1 MMRRC
6 HPKNMT
12 KIILINELI
21 PSDDKIVL
29 SRHRGGRY
37 VGMKKVRNGYL
48 STINKVPSPPSPTI
62 SLPPEMVKEILSFLH
77 PVFVYRIVT
86 DGNII
91 YNGEWGSIDRSR
103 LMYSI
108 PLPHRWT
115 KKVHVEG
122 DKRVVVRHRLDYP
135 NPFEII
141 ANFFTEPDDDPARRP
156 LHGAKW
162 KYHDATQARKAMR
175 ATRHMFFRGDG
186 INMVTLYQIF
196 ISLTLLVIVIL
207 ITRRLMRPRRHRRR
221 RIYKRSRAAAKVATD
236 DLGTVLDAHTAN
248 PDDPLVLVYN
258 RPDIAA
264 LPAYRDEVI
273 DRIHRGIVEATDTEE
288 IPRFVGAARVLGV
301 DMTPI
306 AAVAVGTIT
315 AAEVRRDG
323 VDAVI
328 ARAQQIANDP
338 QNVHDPAVI
347 KQMNDQL
354 AALPV
359 TATINEASLGSN
371 DEWRTSA
378 AKKRIIDSISADISR
393 MTKSGEISVARADD
407 ARRAMYHM
415 IEKGGTCSSYGGRH
429 EADILRDVWNAT
441 SDADRRG
448 NIILGLADAIDDGH
462 MVCTN
467 GRIARVLGANTTQ
480 VTMTDLKAAAYSFAG
495 QVYSGLGEKFTADD
509 IRQGITR
516 VDEYV
521 QGLTDMPE
529 EQRVL
534 VREECRAVFAD
545 LEVPV
550 VETPQQSSS
559 SSSPA
564 TIDAATVESSS
575 PSVAVTTE

>member
-1 MMRRC
+1 
-6 HPKNMT
+6 
-12 KIILINELI
+12 
-21 PSDDKIVL
+21 
-29 SRHRGGRY
+29 
-37 VGMKKVRNGYL
+37 
-48 STINKVPSPPSPTI
+48 
-62 SLPPEMVKEILSFLH
+62 
-77 PVFVYRIVT
+77 
-86 DGNII
+86 
-91 YNGEWGSIDRSR
+91 
-103 LMYSI
+103 
-108 PLPHRWT
+108 
-115 KKVHVEG
+115 
-122 DKRVVVRHRLDYP
+122 
-135 NPFEII
+135 
-141 ANFFTEPDDDPARRP
+141 
-156 LHGAKW
+156 
-162 KYHDATQARKAMR
+162 
-175 ATRHMFFRGDG
+175 
-186 INMVTLYQIF
+186 MVTLYQIF
-196 ISLTLLVIVIL
+196 IALTLLVIVI
-207 ITRRLMRPRRHRRR
+207 IIARRLMRPRRHPRR

-236 DLGTVLDAHTAN
+236 DLGTVLDAHAAN
-248 PDDPLVLVYN
+248 PNDPLVLVYN
-258 RPDIAA
+258 RPDIAT

-359 TATINEASLGSN
+359 TATLGGN
-371 DEWRTSA
+371 DEWRTAA
-378 AKKRIIDSISADISR
+378 AKKRITDSISAEISQ
-393 MTKSGEISVARADD
+393 MTKRGEISAARADD
-407 ARRAMYHM
+407 ARRTMYHM

-441 SDADRRG
+441 EDTDRRG
-448 NIILGLADAIDDGH
+448 NIILGLADAVDDGH

-467 GRIARVLGANTTQ
+467 GRIARVIGANTTQ

-495 QVYSGLGEKFTADD
+495 QVYGGLGEKFTADD
-509 IRQGITR
+509 IRQGIAR

-545 LEVPV
+545 LEVP
-550 VETPQQSSS
+550 
-559 SSSPA
+559 
-564 TIDAATVESSS
+564 TVESSS
-575 PSVAVTTE
+575 SPPAAVDVSVTASVESSPPSPPSPAE